1 MRIKTKRD
9 RRERIRLRQRK
20 RLAGTADRP
29 RLAVFRSVSHIHAQ
43 VIDDQAG
50 QTIVS
55 ASSVEPAV
63 KAQMT
68 GPARAGNTAGAQ
80 VLGKVIAQR
89 LIEKGISQVVF
100 DRGGVLYHGRVR
112 ALADAAREAGLK
124 F

>member
-20 RLAGTADRP
+20 RLAGTAARP

-63 KAQMT
+63 KAKMT
-68 GPARAGNTAGAQ
+68 GPARTGNKAGAQ
-80 VLGKVIAQR
+80 LLGTVIAER

-112 ALADAAREAGLK
+112 ALAEAAREAGLK